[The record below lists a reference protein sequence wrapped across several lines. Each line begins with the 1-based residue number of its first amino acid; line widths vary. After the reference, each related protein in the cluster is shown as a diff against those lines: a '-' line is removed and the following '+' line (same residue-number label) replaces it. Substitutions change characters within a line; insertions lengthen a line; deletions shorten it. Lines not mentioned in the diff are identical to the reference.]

1 MTVVDPE
8 GRTIRVGRRWLPWR
22 RRSWD
27 IDPSTADSTYVDGA
41 DDPVSCLLAI
51 VAAVLMPFVVVLVLF
66 LGEIFLLLLLL
77 PVAALVRLVFGTP
90 WTVEAT
96 HRGQLLRSERVR
108 GWTDSGV
115 RVMELAAA
123 YERGEEPVPSGR
135 TSG

>member
-1 MTVVDPE
+1 MKVVDPA

-22 RRSWD
+22 RRQWEA
-27 IDPSTADSTYVDGA
+27 DPSSADPGFVDGA

-51 VAAVLMPFVVVLVLF
+51 VVAVLMPFVVVLVLF

-77 PVAALVRLVFGTP
+77 PVAALVRIVFGTP

-96 HRGQLLRSERVR
+96 HRGQLLWSERVR

-115 RVMELAAA
+115 RVVELAQKG
-123 YERGEEPVPSGR
+123 ERFPA
-135 TSG
+135 